1 MLDAVDGDA
10 LGGAEFALDS
20 ATGIVTLD
28 TPPDLDAV
36 VTAGFLFD
44 TPVRFD
50 VDRLDLALDGFGAG
64 PCARRA
70 ADRNSHLMRTI
81 PVELSARLASG
92 VTTLAH
98 VWRVERRDG
107 EVFGFTDHDR
117 ALILDGLTCA
127 PSSGFKAAAIEKSLG
142 LSVDTASIAGALSAE
157 AITEEDL
164 ARGLWD
170 GARVGHLPCRLSEP
184 SLFVQWRTI

>member
-1 MLDAVDGDA
+1 
-10 LGGAEFALDS
+10 
-20 ATGIVTLD
+20 
-28 TPPDLDAV
+28 
-36 VTAGFLFD
+36 
-44 TPVRFD
+44 
-50 VDRLDLALDGFGAG
+50 
-64 PCARRA
+64 
-70 ADRNSHLMRTI
+70 MRTI

-170 GARVGHLPCRLSEP
+170 GARVDIYRVDWSEP